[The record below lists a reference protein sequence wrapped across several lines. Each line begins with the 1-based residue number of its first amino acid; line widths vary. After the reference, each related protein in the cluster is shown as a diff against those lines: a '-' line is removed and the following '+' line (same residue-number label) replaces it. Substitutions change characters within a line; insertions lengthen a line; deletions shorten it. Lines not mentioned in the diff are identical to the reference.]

1 MKALF
6 VATVQSHIAQFHMG
20 AAALL
25 KKSGYDVDVA
35 AKDNLGEKNGLALQN
50 VDEVFNVPFERSP
63 FSLRNIRAYKELK
76 KIINE
81 GNYDLIHC
89 NTPVGG
95 ILTRLAA
102 RKVRKKGCCVIY
114 TAHGFHFYKG
124 APKKNWILF
133 YPIEKEMARLT
144 DKLITINEEDYNLAS
159 QKFACATYHV
169 HGVGIKTQKYDAITN
184 KRALEFRASKGWDK
198 DFLIL
203 CTGELNTNK
212 NQKTI
217 IKAMERVASEVPN
230 ARLLLAGNGPDEQ
243 KLLDLIRE
251 YCLEDNITLLGYRTD
266 LELYVHACDVVVSAS
281 FREGLPLNIVEAMYC
296 KKPVIASINRGH
308 NELIKDKENGFL
320 VPANDYES
328 FADYIIRLARNLD
341 ERINFGK
348 AGFLRSLK
356 YTDKSVVEELRVIYE
371 LGERK

>member
-184 KRALEFRASKGWDK
+184 KKALEFRASKGWNK

-251 YCLEDNITLLGYRTD
+251 Y
-266 LELYVHACDVVVSAS
+266 YVHACDVVVSAS

-341 ERINFGK
+341 ERISFGK

-371 LGERK
+371 LHERK